1 MRYVLLLL
9 FPFTLM
15 GRMHLEFNQKNSF
28 FYSNVGGYYA
38 GEDINGLDIGLG
50 YRRIYKV
57 SALDINIGTT
67 LVGLN
72 EGNIEGIIP
81 FFQGAYLAY
90 PLKWNGPYLGAGIT
104 LVPLFL
110 NSELPLLANF
120 PLIVGYQT
128 ASKEHP
134 MLIQLQGSFFTVPGA
149 TLSLGVGF

>member
-1 MRYVLLLL
+1 MKYLFLLL
-9 FPFTLM
+9 FPFALM
-15 GRMHLEFNQKNSF
+15 SKVHQGFNQKNSF

-38 GEDINGLDIGLG
+38 GEDINGVDIGLG

-67 LVGLN
+67 LVGIN

-104 LVPLFL
+104 VVPLFM
-110 NSELPLLANF
+110 NGLPLLANF

-134 MLIQLQGSFFTVPGA
+134 MLIQLQGSFFSVPGA
-149 TLSLGVGF
+149 TLTLGVGF